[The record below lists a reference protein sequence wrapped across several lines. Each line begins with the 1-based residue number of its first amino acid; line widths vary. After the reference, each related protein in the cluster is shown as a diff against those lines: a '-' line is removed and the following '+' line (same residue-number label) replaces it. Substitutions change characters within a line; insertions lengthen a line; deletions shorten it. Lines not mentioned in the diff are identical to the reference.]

1 MQLALVNGNDRRER
15 GGGERGGREGRE
27 GREGG
32 ERGRE
37 GIKMID
43 ILSTTVRMQYLQRLR
58 EMLIL
63 LKVTGWRLDMSLD
76 VYIETI

>member
-15 GGGERGGREGRE
+15 GGGERGG
-27 GREGG
+27 EGG
-32 ERGRE
+32 ERGRGRE

-63 LKVTGWRLDMSLD
+63 LKVTGWRLDMSLG